1 MVSAS
6 AQSSVVE
13 RLFDP
18 VGQDLPRDVARF
30 FLGVNFTDS
39 DLRRIAEL
47 SQKANEGGLN
57 SQERQEL
64 SEYVLL
70 NDFLVIMHSR
80 AKRSLKQS

>member
-18 VGQDLPRDVARF
+18 VGRDLPRDVARY
-30 FLGVNFTDS
+30 FLGVNFTET

-47 SQKANEGGLN
+47 SQKANEGDL
-57 SQERQEL
+57 SPQERQEL

-80 AKRSLKQS
+80 ARRSLGES